1 LSFQHAPDESLA
13 ARAKRGTVGRMPSPA
28 KNVAPS
34 ADHAPLSLQELEAL
48 PADSP
53 ELDRR
58 LPQWVVEAHRRYL
71 ETGEG
76 DPWGGY
82 FT

>member
-1 LSFQHAPDESLA
+1 MSDPARSLA
-13 ARAKRGTVGRMPSPA
+13 QPPPGEERSK
-28 KNVAPS
+28 
-34 ADHAPLSLQELEAL
+34 LSLEELEKL

-53 ELDRR
+53 ELAKL
-58 LPQWVVEAHRRYL
+58 LPAWVTEAHLKWL

-82 FT
+82 FS